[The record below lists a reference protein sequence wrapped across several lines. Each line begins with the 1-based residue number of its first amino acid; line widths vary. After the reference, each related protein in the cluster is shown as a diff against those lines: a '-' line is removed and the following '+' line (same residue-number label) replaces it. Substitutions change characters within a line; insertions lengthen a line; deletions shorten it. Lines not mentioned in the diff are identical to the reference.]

1 MSTRRNFISFVS
13 TLGAMAALPQTESQ
27 ATAKK
32 PQKIKVGQ
40 IGTKRMPVER
50 LAQLASTQNYTNLLA
65 LSNLMTSN
73 GIESKRQ
80 NLITVFQ
87 G

>member
-40 IGTKRMPVER
+40 IGSAAPVWC
-50 LAQLASTQNYTNLLA
+50 LKGDSA
-65 LSNLMTSN
+65 LW
-73 GIESKRQ
+73 
-80 NLITVFQ
+80 
-87 G
+87 